1 MSDDTFNMLQDAFQ
15 SFIDDHA
22 AGQGFS
28 EDTEELFNQWL
39 TRKGAELV
47 YEDHEKY
54 MTSSQMA
61 SHLRKLFKMCED
73 ETAEKKF
80 LKKLGEAAGKENC
93 TEKDIK
99 ECATKLCNKDKEEC
113 DKLIH
118 ALEDHVGYKK
128 DLSDKEKIDEA
139 WEAKKSV
146 RGKVAVHKE
155 TGRKGVVLAI
165 DDGNINVAPVR
176 GKKVSF
182 RSPTMWRRGEYSLTD
197 ERINVPDYAPG
208 GSKAAPQKDDSGED

>member
-28 EDTEELFNQWL
+28 GQTDDLFSQWL

-54 MTSSQMA
+54 MTSAQMA

-73 ETAEKKF
+73 EATEKKF
-80 LKKLGEAAGKENC
+80 LKKLGDAVGKDDC

-99 ECATKLCNKDKEEC
+99 ECAKKLCDKDKEDC

-118 ALEDHVGYKK
+118 KLEDHVGYKK
-128 DLSDKEKIDEA
+128 DFSDKEKLDEA
-139 WEAKKSV
+139 WEAKKGM
-146 RGKVAVHKE
+146 RGKVAVHSE
-155 TGRKGVVLAI
+155 TGKEGVVLTV
-165 DDGNINVAPVR
+165 DGGDIQVAPMR
-176 GKKVSF
+176 GSRVSF
-182 RSPTMWRRGEYSLTD
+182 RSPTMWRKGEYSLTS
-197 ERINVPDYAPG
+197 RHVNVPDYAPG
-208 GSKAAPQKDDSGED
+208 GSASKPREDRDEG